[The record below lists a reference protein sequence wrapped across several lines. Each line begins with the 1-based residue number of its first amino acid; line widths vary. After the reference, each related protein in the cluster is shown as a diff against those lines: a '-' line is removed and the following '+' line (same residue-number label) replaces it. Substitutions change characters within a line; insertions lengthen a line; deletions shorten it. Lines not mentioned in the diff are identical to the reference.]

1 MDPRHKG
8 EDDDQETRC
17 RMPIMT
23 PSSPTNTISVRVYY
37 EDTDLAGIVY
47 HANYLKFMERAR
59 TETLRAHGIDQTRL
73 AEEDIFLTVTAM
85 DIAFKS
91 PARIDD
97 LLTVEAIPVSTTGV
111 RGTIAQR
118 VLLGDR
124 ELCTAMVTIVCMNG
138 KGRPVRMPPTTRAL
152 FPAS

>member
-1 MDPRHKG
+1 
-8 EDDDQETRC
+8 
-17 RMPIMT
+17 MPIT
-23 PSSPTNTISVRVYY
+23 PAPSPTNTITVRVYY

-73 AEEDIFLTVTAM
+73 AEEDVFLSVTAM

-97 LLTVEAIPVSTTGV
+97 LLTVEAIPISTTGV

-118 VLLGDR
+118 VLLEDR
-124 ELCTAMVTIVCMNG
+124 ELCTAMVTVVCMNG

-152 FPAS
+152 FRAS

>member
-1 MDPRHKG
+1 MSQNDAAAMAH
-8 EDDDQETRC
+8 
-17 RMPIMT
+17 
-23 PSSPTNTISVRVYY
+23 TICVRVYY

-59 TETLRAHGIDQTRL
+59 TETLRTHGIDQTRL
-73 AEEDIFLTVTAM
+73 AEEDVFLTVTAM

-97 LLTVEAIPVSTTGV
+97 LLTVEAIPISTTGV

-118 VLLGDR
+118 VLLEDR
-124 ELCTAMVTIVCMNG
+124 ELCTAMVTVVCMNA
-138 KGRPVRMPPTTRAL
+138 KGRPVRMPPMARAL
-152 FPAS
+152 FPATEG